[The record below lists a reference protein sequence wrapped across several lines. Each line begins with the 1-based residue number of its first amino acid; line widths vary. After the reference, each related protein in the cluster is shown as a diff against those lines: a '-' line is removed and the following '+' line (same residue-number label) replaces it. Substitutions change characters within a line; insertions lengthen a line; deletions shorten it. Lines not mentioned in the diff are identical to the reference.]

1 MKAKLSIFALGLIFV
16 DDNYLNKI
24 TLTGSSSSKATVK
37 TGLQAITTEPKN
49 ALVHLVK
56 DGEYLVGAA
65 LLSDKCVLV
74 PYSSVEDYIE
84 KKLETNNLF
93 VGTGQPFKK
102 YCKSD
107 LHNVLKIVGDKSIQD
122 ISCYIA
128 LVIVST
134 LYLCAYI

>member
-1 MKAKLSIFALGLIFV
+1 M

-37 TGLQAITTEPKN
+37 KGLQAITTEPKN
-49 ALVHLVK
+49 ALVYLVE

-84 KKLETNNLF
+84 KELKINNLF
-93 VGTGQPFKK
+93 VGTGQPFEE
-102 YCKSD
+102 YCKGD
-107 LHNVLKIVGDKSIQD
+107 LHNVIKVVGDKNIQD
-122 ISCYIA
+122 LSRYIA